1 MKKMLSAGGGG
12 VRVALAASAAALLVL
27 IGSGVPASA
36 ARSTEHN
43 IQKHKSD
50 VASMAWCGPKKASIA
65 LADGFGDN
73 TWRLITRYSAV
84 VEAAK
89 CPRVT
94 KYTYTNGEGTTGK
107 AISDIESLVSEGVT
121 AIVDFP
127 DAGKAMLPALTKAY
141 KAGTIVVPYRVFP
154 GGKAKVNYT
163 AYISTTFI
171 SAGKLWAQDVVGA
184 LHGKG
189 EVAFLSGPPANSQG
203 LNEYRGIESVLK
215 HYPGIKLVGQR
226 PYNVTTW
233 TPSKTDQVVASLL
246 SKYPDIKA
254 VITDFGT
261 AIGGALPDW
270 QKAGLKIPV
279 IATEDAN
286 SLGCDYYSLKA
297 KNPTFKLFTV
307 SSQTW
312 MVEYAIRYAVALA
325 TGGKLPSTTSVP
337 QENYENSVTGK
348 PKMPVCQ
355 KGLPATAINSSGLT
369 NGEQLA
375 ALKGVIPS
383 LASLRKHPIHTI
395 ATTGIGA

>member
-1 MKKMLSAGGGG
+1 MKMPSVRAEGLRFG
-12 VRVALAASAAALLVL
+12 VVASAASVLML
-27 IGSGVPASA
+27 IGSAVPASA
-36 ARSTEHN
+36 ARSADHHN
-43 IQKHKSD
+43 HKDKSD
-50 VASMAWCGPKKASIA
+50 AASMAWCGPKKASIA

-94 KYTYTNGEGTTGK
+94 KYYYTNGEGTTGK

-154 GGKAKVNYT
+154 GGRTRVNYT
-163 AYISTTFI
+163 AYLTTTFV
-171 SAGKLWAQDVVGA
+171 SAGKLWGQDVVGA

-189 EVAFLSGPPANSQG
+189 EVTFLSGPPANSQG
-203 LNEYRGIESVLK
+203 LEEYKGIESVFK
-215 HYPGIKLVGQR
+215 HYPGIKLVGQS
-226 PYNVTTW
+226 PYSVTTW
-233 TPSKTDQVVASLL
+233 TASKTSQVVASLL
-246 SKYPDIKA
+246 AKYPDIKA
-254 VITDFGT
+254 VITDYGT
-261 AIGGALPDW
+261 AIGGALKDW
-270 QKAGLKIPV
+270 QTAGLKIPV

-286 SLGCDYYSLKA
+286 SLSCDYYSLKA
-297 KNPTFKLFTV
+297 TNPTFKLFTV

-325 TGGKLPSTTSVP
+325 TGGKLPSTTVVP

-348 PKMPVCQ
+348 PNMPVCH
-355 KGLPATAINSSGLT
+355 KTLPATAIDSSGLT
-369 NGEQLA
+369 NAEQLA

-383 LASLRKHPIHTI
+383 LTSLRKHPIHTI
-395 ATTGIGA
+395 ATTGISG